1 MSASEEWERT
11 GLQTKSGAEKTFVR
25 LKASYPHVE
34 MYIDEDKRAGR
45 PKMPEGKGTKML
57 RKHDIERDV
66 LEHAYGDAHRLGC
79 PGSYHQALEDLIAYG
94 PTEDAVHEGV
104 REAVA
109 DCDRDIALADR
120 LQYVIGVSDETYY
133 AFTSRPIEDQLKA
146 MEANSGRD
154 HVIGWELG
162 YHRGYQ
168 DAREGLPKR
177 NFPWNFEKEKK

>member
-1 MSASEEWERT
+1 
-11 GLQTKSGAEKTFVR
+11 
-25 LKASYPHVE
+25 
-34 MYIDEDKRAGR
+34 
-45 PKMPEGKGTKML
+45 MPEGKGTKML
-57 RKHDIERDV
+57 RKNDIERDV
-66 LEHAYGDAHRLGC
+66 LEHAYGDAHRLNG
-79 PGSYHQALEDLIAYG
+79 PGHYRQALEDLIAYG

-133 AFTSRPIEDQLKA
+133 AFTKRPIEDQLKA
-146 MEANSGRD
+146 LEANSGRD

-162 YHRGYQ
+162 YYRGYQ